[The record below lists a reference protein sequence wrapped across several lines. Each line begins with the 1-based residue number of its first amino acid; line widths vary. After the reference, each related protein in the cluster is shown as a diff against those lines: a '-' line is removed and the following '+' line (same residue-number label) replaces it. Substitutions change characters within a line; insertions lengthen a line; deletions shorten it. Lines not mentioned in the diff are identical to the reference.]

1 MTELGIPFEEKLQVF
16 SDDGNWDEFR
26 KFSPTGLVPCLAD
39 GDTVVWESLAIVEYL
54 GEKHAHLWPEDPSA
68 RSWARSATCE
78 MHAGFSALRNRCSMT
93 CGQRIKMHKPEED
106 DLRRDLDRLDELWG
120 QGIEKFGGPFL
131 AGDRFTAVD
140 AFYCPVAFRVQSFG
154 LKLNPISMDYVKKLL
169 SLDAMQFWYEQAL
182 VEPWREIAH
191 EEEIAK
197 SGEVYADFRKPL
209 TS

>member
-1 MTELGIPFEEKLQVF
+1 
-16 SDDGNWDEFR
+16 
-26 KFSPTGLVPCLAD
+26 
-39 GDTVVWESLAIVEYL
+39 
-54 GEKHAHLWPEDPSA
+54 
-68 RSWARSATCE
+68 
-78 MHAGFSALRNRCSMT
+78 
-93 CGQRIKMHKPEED
+93 MHKPEED
-106 DLRRDLDRLDELWG
+106 DLRRDLDRLDELWE

>member
-1 MTELGIPFEEKLQVF
+1 
-16 SDDGNWDEFR
+16 
-26 KFSPTGLVPCLAD
+26 
-39 GDTVVWESLAIVEYL
+39 
-54 GEKHAHLWPEDPSA
+54 
-68 RSWARSATCE
+68 
-78 MHAGFSALRNRCSMT
+78 
-93 CGQRIKMHKPEED
+93 MHKPEED